1 MNSKLFKN
9 QNEAKER
16 AIHDAREKLKNI
28 IKKNNKFNL
37 RDLSRIL
44 KKNDAYLQQYL
55 FRGTPKILPE
65 EARFRL
71 SQILEININDITP
84 NWYARNTTKDKLI
97 SIQNIDTKDQSL
109 STKISISE
117 VLLSDIHTENLEKLY
132 YFQTHTPKRTITT
145 IVDTNVNTYIG
156 PNLYLLN
163 DNGVFFLAYVKKSDL
178 KDNKV
183 NVKPFLQTFHSFH
196 IQIKLLN
203 ISAKVLWQGSK
214 ITYEQ
219 KEKKFT

>member
-1 MNSKLFKN
+1 MNSKLSKN
-9 QNEAKER
+9 QNEEKER

-84 NWYARNTTKDKLI
+84 NWYAQNSPKDKLI
-97 SIQNIDTKDQSL
+97 SFENIESKDQSL
-109 STKISISE
+109 SRKISISE
-117 VLLSDIHTENLEKLY
+117 ELLSDILTENLEKLY
-132 YFQTHTPKRTITT
+132 YFQAHTPKCKITT
-145 IVDTNVNTYIG
+145 IVDTNVNKYIG
-156 PNLYLLN
+156 PHLYLLN
-163 DNGVFFLAYVKKSDL
+163 DKGVFFLAYVKKSDL

-183 NVKPFLQTFHSFH
+183 NVKPFLETFHSFH
-196 IQIKLLN
+196 IPTKLLE
-203 ISAKVLWQGSK
+203 ISAKVLWQSSK
-214 ITYEQ
+214 ITYE
-219 KEKKFT
+219 

>member
-1 MNSKLFKN
+1 MNSKSFKN

-65 EARFRL
+65 ETRFRL

-84 NWYARNTTKDKLI
+84 NWYDQNSPKEKLI
-97 SIQNIDTKDQSL
+97 SFVNIDTKDESL
-109 STKISISE
+109 SK
-117 VLLSDIHTENLEKLY
+117 
-132 YFQTHTPKRTITT
+132 
-145 IVDTNVNTYIG
+145 
-156 PNLYLLN
+156 
-163 DNGVFFLAYVKKSDL
+163 
-178 KDNKV
+178 
-183 NVKPFLQTFHSFH
+183 
-196 IQIKLLN
+196 
-203 ISAKVLWQGSK
+203 K
-214 ITYEQ
+214 ITSCILLLTSLNFNCLIS
-219 KEKKFT
+219 KEVVTE